1 MVTRTEQAVK
11 LVTGNINGQDV
22 TVPAGTTILEAA
34 RMAGIEVP
42 NLCYQPLLRPW
53 GSCRICTV
61 EILGK
66 RGGLIESCATPLGEG
81 MEVLTHSDPC
91 VDARQFVLQ
100 MYLIDHA
107 LDCPTCDKSGEC
119 YLQDNTYLHNVNTNP
134 YRRPKLAQAY
144 THFSDTID
152 YKWDRCIMCNRCT
165 RVCDEMVGVIAIEA
179 TIRSLE
185 ASISPAYGLDLSETT
200 CTNCGMCIAVCPVG
214 ALTDRHFGHHPWE
227 LDTTETICGYCDV
240 GCTLNVESN
249 KGIVRRVTN
258 LWERGVNKGYT
269 CEKGKWGHEQLQH
282 PDRIFYP
289 LFKEQNGQQ
298 YEVSWTEAVDNV
310 AERLAHYQGD
320 QFAALVSGDSTNE
333 EAYVL
338 QQFARA
344 VMNTNN
350 IDRHLT
356 PNQRAVEGAVRASLG
371 VDVANT
377 NSMQELM
384 TDVKSAMLVGPNI
397 GATEP
402 IASYWFYYARL
413 YREAKMVVI
422 SQEEY
427 PMARRGDLWIKPAP
441 GTTATVLN
449 AIARKIVDLG
459 LADPGIEQN
468 AAFGAWKT
476 SLAKFDVAIVAQ
488 STGITED
495 LLERAAVL
503 YATGG
508 AGNKGDRP
516 EGGFPPALI
525 YQTVAHQGAA
535 RIATSNGDSAD
546 ISTND
551 GDPAE
556 IATICNNLAILT
568 GNFGRAGGGVASLR
582 GPANYQGT
590 TDMGA
595 HPSQFPGGGDVEDEI
610 VRAKFEEAWLTRWAE
625 RAKTTNGF
633 LPVRQLPAARGLS
646 GGELV
651 SAIER
656 GQIKAMF
663 IDGSIVG
670 RTTDLDPE
678 LTNALSKLE
687 FLVVSD
693 HFSSS
698 LARLA
703 DVVLPKATS
712 LEKDGTFTSFDR
724 TIQRVRAA
732 VPPVGEA
739 KSIVDTISLISQRMG
754 YGLDTP
760 HPAQVM
766 NEIAYLVPSYGG
778 VTYARLERGGLS
790 APVVSFVDRGA
801 PILAADGDGFVR
813 LNPIL
818 IASAS

>member
-1 MVTRTEQAVK
+1 MVTRTEQSVK
-11 LVTGNINGQDV
+11 LVTGKINGLDV

-81 MEVLTHSDPC
+81 MEVLTHSEPSI
-91 VDARQFVLQ
+91 DARQFVLQ

-165 RVCDEMVGVIAIEA
+165 RVCDEMVGVIAIES

-289 LFKEQNGQQ
+289 RVKEQNGQQ
-298 YEVSWTEAVDNV
+298 YEVSWTEAIDTI

-320 QFAALVSGDSTNE
+320 HFAALVSADSTNE

-338 QQFARA
+338 QQFTRA

-350 IDRHLT
+350 IDRHLS
-356 PNQRAVEGAVRASLG
+356 PSQRAVEGAVRASLG

-377 NSMQELM
+377 NSMQEM
-384 TDVKSAMLVGPNI
+384 FTDVKSAMLVGPNI
-397 GATEP
+397 GVTEP
-402 IASYWFYYARL
+402 VASYWFYHARQF
-413 YREAKMVVI
+413 REAKMVVI

-427 PMARRGDLWIKPAP
+427 PMARRGDVWLKPAP

-449 AIARKIVDLG
+449 GIARKVVDLG
-459 LADPGIEQN
+459 LAEPGTEQSAGFNQWKATLNTFDPATVSQSSGISEAQLAT
-468 AAFGAWKT
+468 AA
-476 SLAKFDVAIVAQ
+476 I
-488 STGITED
+488 
-495 LLERAAVL
+495 L

-508 AGNKGDRP
+508 AGISGERP
-516 EGGFPPALI
+516 EGGYPPALI
-525 YQTVAHQGAA
+525 YQTVAHQGAEGTIDFNGSK
-535 RIATSNGDSAD
+535 RIT
-546 ISTND
+546 TED

-556 IATICNNLAILT
+556 ITTICNNLAILT

-595 HPSQFPGGGDVEDEI
+595 HPSEFPGGGDVEDAT

-633 LPVRQLPAARGLS
+633 LPVRQLPAKRGMS
-646 GGELV
+646 GRQLAA
-651 SAIER
+651 AIDR
-656 GQIKAMF
+656 GQVKALF
-663 IDGSIVG
+663 IDGSIAG
-670 RTTDLDPE
+670 RFNDLEPE
-678 LTNALSKLE
+678 LTKSLSKLE

-693 HFSSS
+693 YFPSSI
-698 LARLA
+698 AQMA

-732 VPPVGEA
+732 VPAMGEA

-754 YGLDTP
+754 YGLDNP
-760 HPAQVM
+760 QPAQVM
-766 NEIAYLVPSYGG
+766 KEIAYLVPAYGG

-790 APVVSFVDRGA
+790 APVVSFVDQGS

-813 LNPIL
+813 LNPSL
-818 IASAS
+818 IAGAT